1 MELEGVND
9 EGWQQSMMEVASIR
23 VRMGPSPLSSA
34 RGGLRPA
41 RCGQR
46 SGEGPA
52 TSRGEGADERQGG
65 GGGGGGVA
73 GTGEGQAIRV
83 RRLFA
88 PRGVSR
94 QGGGCRGCLLARTT
108 RGCTRA
114 LQHPTDDENRGVDR
128 RLRSLEGRTAGGRLL
143 LLP

>member
-1 MELEGVND
+1 MTKDG
-9 EGWQQSMMEVASIR
+9 QQSMVEVASIR
-23 VRMGPSPLSSA
+23 VRMGPSPLSGA
-34 RGGLRPA
+34 RGGLRPV

-52 TSRGEGADERQGG
+52 TSRGGGADERQGSG
-65 GGGGGGVA
+65 DGGGVA

-108 RGCTRA
+108 RGCTWA
-114 LQHPTDDENRGVDR
+114 LQHPTDDENRGVDG
-128 RLRSLEGRTAGGRLL
+128 RLRSLEGRTAGGRLPF
-143 LLP
+143 LP